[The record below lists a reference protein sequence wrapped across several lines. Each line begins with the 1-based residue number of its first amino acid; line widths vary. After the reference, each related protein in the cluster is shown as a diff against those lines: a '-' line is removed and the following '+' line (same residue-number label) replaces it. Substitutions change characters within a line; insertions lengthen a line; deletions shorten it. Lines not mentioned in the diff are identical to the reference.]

1 MLNDL
6 MSLEASDVFIST
18 QTQARSGRIPFLEFE
33 AVVLKFDSVWII
45 RLSLTSAWGLSS
57 FGEGASYN
65 SVYDEDSRS
74 SLQRESKVKLKCCI
88 YRDTEIWNQYES
100 QRERNMGLLMVLP
113 LGFPSFGVPFLVV
126 VSAPGFHEIL
136 TYVI

>member
-6 MSLEASDVFIST
+6 IFLEAFDVFIST

-57 FGEGASYN
+57 LGEGASYN
-65 SVYDEDSRS
+65 SVYDED
-74 SLQRESKVKLKCCI
+74 QGQVCREKAK
-88 YRDTEIWNQYES
+88 
-100 QRERNMGLLMVLP
+100 
-113 LGFPSFGVPFLVV
+113 
-126 VSAPGFHEIL
+126 
-136 TYVI
+136 